1 MNSYLL
7 RAIYENKVKH
17 FIFTSCTVMY
27 KNSKKN
33 LSEDEVDEKK
43 IFSNYYGVATTKLYI
58 EKMCK
63 FYSNISKTKFSII
76 RHSNIYGPNDKF
88 DLNKGHF
95 IGSSIVKVFNPKKMM
110 LRYLVKGMKKEI
122 FFLLKTSTDL

>member
-1 MNSYLL
+1 M
-7 RAIYENKVKH
+7 
-17 FIFTSCTVMY
+17 
-27 KNSKKN
+27 
-33 LSEDEVDEKK
+33 KK